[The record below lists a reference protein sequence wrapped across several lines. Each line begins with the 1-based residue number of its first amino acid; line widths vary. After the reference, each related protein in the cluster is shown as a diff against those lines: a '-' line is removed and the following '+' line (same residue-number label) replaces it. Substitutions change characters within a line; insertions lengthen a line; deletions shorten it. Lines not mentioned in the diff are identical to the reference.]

1 MSYGEAFALTLAM
14 EVPLYVAGIVALR
27 LARAG
32 RALLAAVLVNLVTHP
47 VLWWA
52 LSREVTLTTVVLAE
66 LCVCVVEAG
75 VIRVLVRRDGALAM
89 LLAVGAN
96 AASFGV
102 GLVVSA
108 ACGGGR
114 RPR

>member
-1 MSYGEAFALTLAM
+1 MSYGEALALTLVV

-27 LARAG
+27 LARPR

-47 VLWWA
+47 VLWLA
-52 LSREVTLTTVVLAE
+52 LSRDVTMTAVVLAE
-66 LCVCVVEAG
+66 LCVCLVEG
-75 VIRVLVRRDGALAM
+75 VALRVLVRRDVGLAM

-108 ACGGGR
+108 VGG
-114 RPR
+114 